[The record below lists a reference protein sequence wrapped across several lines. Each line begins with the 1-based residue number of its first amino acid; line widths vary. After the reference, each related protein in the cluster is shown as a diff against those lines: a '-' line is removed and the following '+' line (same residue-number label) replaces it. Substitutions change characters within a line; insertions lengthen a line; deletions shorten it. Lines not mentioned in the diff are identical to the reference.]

1 MPARTPAAGTPDPR
15 LPSETPALSG
25 SKQDGALLELT
36 AVTRRYPLRSGLF
49 GQTEGFVQA
58 LAGVSLSVAQGETL
72 GVVGESGCG
81 KSTLARCVVG
91 LERPTSGSVRLGG
104 RDLTEWSR
112 RELSREVQMVFQDPF
127 SSLNPRWTIGA
138 TVAEPLAIHGLG
150 SRAERRDKASELLRL
165 VGLSPEHLRRYP
177 HEFSGG
183 QRQRVAI
190 ARALA
195 LSPTLLVCDE
205 PVSALDVS
213 IRAQVLNLLAD
224 LREKLSLTCLFISHD
239 LSVVGHLC
247 HRVAVMYLGRV
258 VELAPRETLFRAP
271 AHPYAQALLSAVP
284 LPDPEARRER
294 VVLTGDLPSPT
305 APPPGCPFH
314 PRCPKV
320 MERCRTEAPAW
331 REVAPGQG
339 AACHLY

>member
-1 MPARTPAAGTPDPR
+1 MDVSGPLGPR
-15 LPSETPALSG
+15 
-25 SKQDGALLELT
+25 QDDALLELR

-58 LAGVSLSVAQGETL
+58 LAGVNLDLARGETL

-91 LERPTSGSVRLGG
+91 LERPTSGFVRLGG

-127 SSLNPRWTIGA
+127 SSLNPRWTVGA

-258 VELAPRETLFRAP
+258 VELAPRETLFRSP
-271 AHPYAQALLSAVP
+271 AHPYTQALLSAVP

-320 MERCRTEAPAW
+320 MERCRTEVPAW
-331 REVAPGQG
+331 RAVAPGQG